1 MKTAA
6 TTSPGSTRR
15 RFHGIAAAGARAQR
29 GVVLFI
35 SLIVLVAMSL
45 AGIALMR
52 SVDSGVMIAGNLAF
66 KQSTTLAGDSGVEA
80 ARAALNTIAAGS
92 GTPLW
97 NNIGASAYYASLP
110 ATAPDFTGTDPNKT
124 AYNWTATNNS
134 VAVTGIAGVT
144 DVRYVIHRMCAATG
158 DPGTAGC
165 VKGTTTSSATAS
177 QSVRDAASATNF
189 TVSSAQYYRIT
200 TRVVGPRNTQSFV
213 EVIVN

>member
-1 MKTAA
+1 MSHPALR
-6 TTSPGSTRR
+6 PVPLLR
-15 RFHGIAAAGARAQR
+15 RAQH

-66 KQSTTLAGDSGVEA
+66 KQGTTLAADSGVEA
-80 ARAALNTIAAGS
+80 ARTALGTIAAGS
-92 GTPLW
+92 GNPLW
-97 NNIGASAYYASLP
+97 TSVPASAYYSSLP
-110 ATAPDFTGTDPNKT
+110 TTEPDYTGTDANKT
-124 AYNWTATNNS
+124 AYAWTTTNNS
-134 VAVTGIAGVT
+134 VSVAGIAGVT

-158 DPGTAGC
+158 DPAATTCVRGTS
-165 VKGTTTSSATAS
+165 TSTSVTS
-177 QSVRDAASATNF
+177 QTVRDASGAANF

-200 TRVVGPRNTQSFV
+200 TRVTGPRNTKSFV

>member
-1 MKTAA
+1 MTRLNLRTA
-6 TTSPGSTRR
+6 PRLR
-15 RFHGIAAAGARAQR
+15 RAQR

-66 KQSTTLAGDSGVEA
+66 KQGTTLAADSGIEA
-80 ARAALNTIAAGS
+80 ARTALNTLAAGT

-97 NNIGASAYYASLP
+97 TSVPASAYYASLP
-110 ATAPDFTGTDPNKT
+110 ATEPDFTGTDSAKT
-124 AYNWTATNNS
+124 AYAWTTTNNS
-134 VAVTGIAGVT
+134 VSVAGIAGVT

-158 DPGTAGC
+158 DPAATTC
-165 VKGTTTSSATAS
+165 VRGTTTSSSTSS
-177 QSVRDAASATNF
+177 QTVRDAAGAANF

-200 TRVVGPRNTQSFV
+200 TRVIGPRNTKSFV